1 MTTTKNPAGTIEQRM
16 GGSWRWQDAAGLAA
30 PAVALALWALLLTGI
45 AAPLGAAL
53 AQLDG
58 ANPPASAGIA
68 SPGPCPLPPG
78 ALASATPPVRVS
90 CR

>member
-1 MTTTKNPAGTIEQRM
+1 MTTTTNPAGTIAQTK

-53 AQLDG
+53 ARLDG
-58 ANPPASAGIA
+58 ANPPVPARIA
-68 SPGPCPLPPG
+68 SPEPCPLPPG
-78 ALASATPPVRVS
+78 ALASATPPVRGS